1 MAIHSDSI
9 GIVVFIITCI
19 ALIFNVV
26 SVVLK
31 LCKEFTNPKLWRYSL
46 LYQDVAYLCLSIG
59 LLLFCVNLYVDVKIV
74 CDVTGFF
81 LLFGIVQC
89 LLSYITTGII
99 LLSIQHPGKSS
110 HLSGFHRNV
119 CIVIVTPAILIGAIL
134 SVLPYIS
141 DRLFNTHIELEV
153 VCLPIRDHGHQ
164 GAAYGTLLV
173 VLWWL
178 ILIGVIIS
186 DVIIVLKLWKF
197 NNRINS
203 AQNNVWQ
210 DQLID
215 QGKTL
220 VKITVIEHI
229 VTFISILTITVSLY
243 LDSDIVRNNNTW
255 LVVTSLALSAIV
267 HGCLSNVGDVMW
279 TSCCCRDTSVVK
291 EPHRKLKKLELLKIE
306 VSILLYKYHQTADC

>member
-9 GIVVFIITCI
+9 SLVVFIITITIISIIC
-19 ALIFNVV
+19 NVV

-31 LCKEFTNPKLWRYSL
+31 LCKDFTNPKLWKYSL
-46 LYQDVAYLCLSIG
+46 LYQDVAYICLSIG

-81 LLFGIVQC
+81 LLFGIIEC

-99 LLSIQHPGKSS
+99 LLSIQNPGKSS

-119 CIVIVTPAILIGAIL
+119 CIVIVTPEIIIGATL

-141 DRLFNTHIELEV
+141 DRLFNTHFDF
-153 VCLPIRDHGHQ
+153 VCFPIRDHGQH
-164 GAAYGTLLV
+164 GSAYGILLV

-178 ILIGVIIS
+178 ILIGVIVS

-203 AQNNVWQ
+203 AHNNVWQ
-210 DQLID
+210 DQLIE

-229 VTFISILTITVSLY
+229 VTCISVLIVTLSLY
-243 LDSDIVRNNNTW
+243 LETDIVKTNNRW
-255 LVVTSLALSAIV
+255 LVMTSLALSAII
-267 HGCLSNVGDVMW
+267 HGFLSNVGDVMW

-291 EPHRKLKKLELLKIE
+291 EQHRKLKKLELLKID
-306 VSILLYKYHQTADC
+306 VSININ